1 MRRLQQIMSGESL
14 MAELLARRNQE
25 QALEARVRRAL
36 PPSLATFVA
45 VADGRSS
52 ELALSTT
59 SGAAAALLRQRIPDL
74 LRALEAEGCEFTG
87 IRVRVQARSAT
98 TSGTISSKKQIDA
111 PAMAHLRA
119 TATALGDSPLAAAL
133 HRLVRRAAGTE
144 SGQQEHTADRQ
155 KHEDEEQ

>member
-1 MRRLQQIMSGESL
+1 

-45 VADGRSS
+45 VANGRSS

-74 LRALEAEGCEFTG
+74 LRTLAAEGWEFTG
-87 IRVRVQARSAT
+87 IRVRVQARSISPT
-98 TSGTISSKKQIDA
+98 GIISSKKQIDA
-111 PAMAHLRA
+111 PAAAHLRA
-119 TATALGDSPLAAAL
+119 TAEALGESSLAAAL
-133 HRLVRRAAGTE
+133 RRLARRAAFAG
-144 SGQQEHTADRQ
+144 SGQQDHPAQGQ